1 MRGNLGMLDR
11 AIRLAI
17 GIVMMGVGF
26 GAMDGGGGVAVGVI
40 GVAVALT
47 GAAGYC
53 LLYIPFKFNTHGV
66 R

>member
-1 MRGNLGMLDR
+1 MRGNLGTMDR

-17 GIVMMGVGF
+17 GLVMMGVGF

-40 GVAVALT
+40 GVVVALT
-47 GAAGYC
+47 GATGCC
-53 LLYIPFKFNTHGV
+53 LLYVPFNFNTHGV